1 MMGNASLD
9 ENLLRNVPLFSG
21 LDAAELHAWARCGQL
36 VHYHAGEQLF
46 AKGDASSAFYLIQE
60 GWVRLT
66 PDLEGA
72 PLATLGPGS
81 LVGETEFFQ
90 GVHHSLCAIANTP
103 VQVWVF
109 EQDAVQAVI
118 DQNQAIGLKLGL
130 ALGIGIMHYRRHLLE
145 RLGRLPFLR
154 MLESEEQRRAVVERL
169 APHSYRA
176 NEVLYRSGDAPSGI
190 YIVESGMV
198 RLIDDN
204 GETAEVRPGEA
215 LGVLSVLAGKPHPET
230 AQAIT
235 PTVVWHLGPT
245 EFARLADTY
254 PRLRSM
260 LGRNLRAPLSA
271 ADRVR
276 AVEMLKRMPLFTDI
290 ERVHLDTVAAC
301 LVLRYVPAGDV
312 LFAPGDP
319 GDAMYF
325 IETGQIEILSTE
337 SDDTPHILARLIPG
351 DYFGEM
357 ALLTGKSR
365 TVMARAARHTSLW
378 ALYRA
383 DFDALLV
390 KLPVLMTALSR
401 ALRERLSQAAE
412 TALPTYLH
420 PLAFSSGLSRVELS
434 ALNEK
439 LEAQSFRRGE
449 VVCTEGQLGDRMYFV
464 ASGQVELSVGTPQGR
479 KVLRILGEGDFFGEI
494 ALLTGQPYKATARM
508 TADGMLWVLR
518 KSDFDTLLFKYPNL
532 AAALSRMR
540 DEHQGEVVRKPDG
553 TPQPAS
559 VSPGRA
565 GASASSVRA
574 PKAPASEVSRPVPSS
589 SPCGT
594 ATQPPLPRPAPAG
607 PARGATAQ
615 PPPPHL
621 ASVRS
626 SHQPITQ
633 SPTPTPAT
641 PLSQVPGGPSGV
653 PTQRWPG
660 RPAQRPSV
668 APDTVQT
675 ASALPREATRTAAQ
689 PSSRDPAK
697 VRASVVRSPAAPS
710 PERAPATPI
719 SPEAKRSAS
728 PQSPGVPDSRS
739 VEVVRSLETQQRS
752 TATMAG
758 EAPPSHSANVPSQG
772 AVRSLASTA
781 RLLRQPKVERTS
793 RHERIRTSR
802 LGKFIGA
809 AAVWFT
815 TRSRRVKV
823 GLLLLLLLFV
833 WLCMVTLPS
842 MLIHELSAN
851 LNGGDGAVG
860 QAYARNGGEG
870 GGISDTLL
878 QSAPAQ
884 GVAAVLPFLETVTPT
899 PTHTPTPTDT
909 PTITPTPTGTLLPTW
924 TPTPTITPT
933 PTRTP
938 SPTPPPATPTPRPR
952 VRATRAPTDTP
963 TPLPTPTPD
972 VDYIITSVRQLTP
985 CENEGK
991 HHIFVHVID
1000 QFGNGIDGV
1009 PIKICWGPS
1018 DKDCARPLTET
1029 KSRGKG
1035 WVEFAMFKGTYNVR
1049 VDGAKS
1055 MVASGI
1061 TPDYQLD
1068 EMCPETGN
1076 PVANSRY
1083 HASFEVIFQKI
1094 R

>member
-1 MMGNASLD
+1 MMGNVRLD

-21 LDAAELHAWARCGQL
+21 LNEAELRAWAQCGQS
-36 VHYHAGEQLF
+36 VRYDAGEQLF
-46 AKGDASSAFYLIQE
+46 VKGDASNAFYLIQE

-66 PDLEGA
+66 PQPEGT

-81 LVGETEFFQ
+81 LLGETEFFQ
-90 GVHHSLCAIANTP
+90 GADHSLCAIANTP
-103 VQVWVF
+103 VQAWAF
-109 EQDAVQAVI
+109 EQAAVQAVI
-118 DQNQAIGLKLGL
+118 DQNKAIGLKLGL
-130 ALGIGIMHYRRHLLE
+130 TLGIGIVHYRRHLLE
-145 RLGRLPFLR
+145 QLGRLPFLR

-169 APHSYRA
+169 VPHSYQP

-190 YIVESGMV
+190 YIIESGTL
-198 RLIDDN
+198 RITDDS
-204 GETAEVRPGEA
+204 GDSAEVRRGET
-215 LGVLSVLAGKPHPET
+215 LGVLSVLAGKSHPET

-235 PTVVWHLGPT
+235 PTIVWRLGPA

-254 PRLRSM
+254 PQLRSL

-276 AVEMLKRMPLFTDI
+276 AVEMLKRMPLFADL

-301 LVLRYVPAGDV
+301 LVLRYVPAGDT
-312 LFAPGDP
+312 LFRPGDP

-325 IETGQIEILSTE
+325 IETGQIEILSAD

-365 TVMARAARHTSLW
+365 TVTARAARHTSLW
-378 ALYRA
+378 TLYRS

-390 KLPVLMTALSR
+390 KLPTLMTALSR
-401 ALRERLSQAAE
+401 ALRERLSQATE
-412 TALPTYLH
+412 TALPVHLH
-420 PLAFSSGLSRVELS
+420 TLALSSGLSRIELT

-439 LEAQSFRRGE
+439 LQPQAFRRGE
-449 VVCTEGQLGDRMYFV
+449 IVCTEGHFGDVMYFV
-464 ASGQVELSVGTPQGR
+464 ESGQVELSVGTPRGR
-479 KVLRILGEGDFFGEI
+479 KVLQVLGEGDFFGE
-494 ALLTGQPYKATARM
+494 AVLLTAQPYAATARM
-508 TADGMLWVLR
+508 IADGTLWTLR

-532 AAALSRMR
+532 ATRFSRVHNERRIDAL
-540 DEHQGEVVRKPDG
+540 GKPDG
-553 TPQPAS
+553 TSKPS
-559 VSPGRA
+559 GVSPERTV
-565 GASASSVRA
+565 SPVSSSRS
-574 PKAPASEVSRPVPSS
+574 PKSPAPAMS
-589 SPCGT
+589 
-594 ATQPPLPRPAPAG
+594 RPAPAG
-607 PARGATAQ
+607 PPRKTMPQPLPSRPTPAGPPRQAAAQ
-615 PPPPHL
+615 PPTAQSLARPSQPL
-621 ASVRS
+621 AS
-626 SHQPITQ
+626 
-633 SPTPTPAT
+633 
-641 PLSQVPGGPSGV
+641 PSGA
-653 PTQRWPG
+653 QSQERPG
-660 RPAQRPSV
+660 RPIQRP
-668 APDTVQT
+668 
-675 ASALPREATRTAAQ
+675 
-689 PSSRDPAK
+689 
-697 VRASVVRSPAAPS
+697 PAAPTKISTSTS
-710 PERAPATPI
+710 PREGTREIAPRPQEARKVEPSAPSPRVLSPDAAATATR
-719 SPEAKRSAS
+719 PEVDAAPTGKPAVGL
-728 PQSPGVPDSRS
+728 PRS
-739 VEVVRSLETQQRS
+739 VEPVVPSKAKDQPVPA
-752 TATMAG
+752 ATGKTLPPRPITMP
-758 EAPPSHSANVPSQG
+758 APPKSGVAKPSVG
-772 AVRSLASTA
+772 TADSLRRAEVEKRS
-781 RLLRQPKVERTS
+781 RRD
-793 RHERIRTSR
+793 RIKTSR

-809 AAVWFT
+809 SAVWFT

-851 LNGGDGAVG
+851 LNGGDGAIG
-860 QAYARNGGEG
+860 QAYARNGGERG
-870 GGISDTLL
+870 GSSTDLFQG
-878 QSAPAQ
+878 APAP
-884 GVAAVLPFLETVTPT
+884 GIAAVLPFLETVTPT
-899 PTHTPTPTDT
+899 PTQTPTPTDT

-952 VRATRAPTDTP
+952 ARATRAPTDTP
-963 TPLPTPTPD
+963 TPPPTPTPD
-972 VDYIITSVRQLTP
+972 VDYIIASVRQLTP

-991 HHIFVHVID
+991 HHIFVRVID

-1009 PIKICWGPS
+1009 PIKICWGPG
-1018 DKDCARPLTET
+1018 DNDCARPLTET

-1068 EMCPETGN
+1068 ELCPETGN

-1083 HASFEVIFQKI
+1083 HASFEVIIQKV

>member
-1 MMGNASLD
+1 MMGNVSLD

-21 LDAAELHAWARCGQL
+21 LNEAELRAWAQCGQL
-36 VHYHAGEQLF
+36 VRYDAGEQLF
-46 AKGDASSAFYLIQE
+46 VRGDASKAFYLIQE

-66 PDLEGA
+66 PHPEDS

-81 LVGETEFFQ
+81 LLGETEFFQ
-90 GVHHSLCAIANTP
+90 GADHSLYAIANTP
-103 VQVWVF
+103 VQAWSF

-118 DQNQAIGLKLGL
+118 DQNKAIGLKLGL
-130 ALGIGIMHYRRHLLE
+130 ALGIGIVHYRQHLLE

-154 MLESEEQRRAVVERL
+154 MLESEEQRRALVERL
-169 APHSYRA
+169 VPHSYQP
-176 NEVLYRSGDAPSGI
+176 NEVLYRSGDAPSGL
-190 YIVESGMV
+190 YIVESGTL
-198 RLIDDN
+198 RIIDDS
-204 GETAEVRPGEA
+204 GDSAEVRQGET
-215 LGVLSVLAGKPHPET
+215 LGVLSVLAGKSHPET

-235 PTVVWHLGPT
+235 PVIVWRLGPA

-254 PRLRSM
+254 PQLRSL
-260 LGRNLRAPLSA
+260 LGRNLRASLSA

-276 AVEMLKRMPLFTDI
+276 AVEMLKRMPLFADL
-290 ERVHLDTVAAC
+290 ERVHLDTVAAS
-301 LVLRYVPAGDV
+301 LVLRYVPAGDT
-312 LFAPGDP
+312 LFGPGDP

-325 IETGQIEILSTE
+325 IETGQIEILSGD
-337 SDDTPHILARLIPG
+337 SDDVPHLLARLIPG

-365 TVMARAARHTSLW
+365 TVTARATRHTSLW
-378 ALYRA
+378 ALYRS

-390 KLPVLMTALSR
+390 KLPTLMTALSR

-412 TALPTYLH
+412 TALPAYLRV
-420 PLAFSSGLSRVELS
+420 LTLSGGLSRIELT

-439 LEAQSFRRGE
+439 LQAQTFRRGE
-449 VVCTEGQLGDRMYFV
+449 IVCTEGHFSDVMYFIE
-464 ASGQVELSVGTPQGR
+464 SGQVELSVGTPRGR
-479 KVLRILGEGDFFGEI
+479 KVLQVLSEGDFFGE
-494 ALLTGQPYKATARM
+494 AVLLNGQPYGATARM
-508 TADGMLWVLR
+508 IADGTLWALR

-532 AAALSRMR
+532 AVAFNRVH
-540 DEHQGEVVRKPDG
+540 DERQGDAVRKSDNTSKISGISLERTVP
-553 TPQPAS
+553 P
-559 VSPGRA
+559 VSPSR
-565 GASASSVRA
+565 SPKSSVPAVSRPA
-574 PKAPASEVSRPVPSS
+574 PSGPPRRTMTPPSPSRPAPASPPRQVAVQPPTAQSLARPSRPPVPSS
-589 SPCGT
+589 DARAQERPGRSIQRSPDAPDKIPTSAPVREDIKVEPRPQKAGKVVPSAAPPVSRALSPDAAASSARPEADEALPEKSAAGT
-594 ATQPPLPRPAPAG
+594 PRPAKPVVSSNAKDQPATAASG
-607 PARGATAQ
+607 KATSPRPTTMPASQRSGAAKPSGGATDS
-615 PPPPHL
+615 L
-621 ASVRS
+621 
-626 SHQPITQ
+626 
-633 SPTPTPAT
+633 
-641 PLSQVPGGPSGV
+641 
-653 PTQRWPG
+653 QRAEVG
-660 RPAQRPSV
+660 
-668 APDTVQT
+668 
-675 ASALPREATRTAAQ
+675 
-689 PSSRDPAK
+689 
-697 VRASVVRSPAAPS
+697 
-710 PERAPATPI
+710 
-719 SPEAKRSAS
+719 KRSRR
-728 PQSPGVPDSRS
+728 D
-739 VEVVRSLETQQRS
+739 
-752 TATMAG
+752 
-758 EAPPSHSANVPSQG
+758 
-772 AVRSLASTA
+772 
-781 RLLRQPKVERTS
+781 
-793 RHERIRTSR
+793 RIKSSR
-802 LGKFIGA
+802 LGRFIGA
-809 AAVWFT
+809 SAVWFT

-851 LNGGDGAVG
+851 LNGGDGAIG
-860 QAYARNGGEG
+860 QAYAQNGGEG
-870 GGISDTLL
+870 GGISAGLL

-884 GVAAVLPFLETVTPT
+884 GIAAVFPFLETVTPT

-938 SPTPPPATPTPRPR
+938 SPTPLPATPTPRPR
-952 VRATRAPTDTP
+952 ARATRAPTDTP

-972 VDYIITSVRQLTP
+972 VDYIIASVRQLTP

-991 HHIFVHVID
+991 HHIFVRVID

-1018 DKDCARPLTET
+1018 DNDCARPLTET

-1061 TPDYQLD
+1061 TPDFQLD

-1083 HASFEVIFQKI
+1083 HASFEVIIQKV

>member
-1 MMGNASLD
+1 MAGGISEVMGNAILD
-9 ENLLRNVPLFSG
+9 ENLLRNLPLFSG
-21 LDAAELHAWARCGQL
+21 LNDAELRAWAQCGQL
-36 VHYHAGEQLF
+36 VRYDAGEYLF
-46 AKGDASSAFYLIQE
+46 ARGDASKAFYLIQE

-66 PDLEGA
+66 PHPDST

-81 LVGETEFFQ
+81 LLGETEFFQ
-90 GVHHSLCAIANTP
+90 GADHSLYAIANTP
-103 VQVWVF
+103 AQVWAF
-109 EQDAVQAVI
+109 EQEAVQAVI
-118 DQNQAIGLKLGL
+118 DQNQTIGLKLGL
-130 ALGIGIMHYRRHLLE
+130 ALGLGIVHYRRHLLE

-154 MLESEEQRRAVVERL
+154 MLENEEQRRAVVERL
-169 APHSYRA
+169 VPYSYQP

-190 YIVESGMV
+190 YIVESGTV
-198 RLIDDN
+198 RIMDDMGDSTEVRQ
-204 GETAEVRPGEA
+204 GET
-215 LGVLSVLAGKPHPET
+215 LGVLSALAGKSHPET
-230 AQAIT
+230 AQAVT
-235 PTVVWHLGPT
+235 PVVVWRFGPA

-254 PRLRSM
+254 PRLRSV

-276 AVEMLKRMPLFTDI
+276 AVEMLKRMPLFADM

-325 IETGQIEILSTE
+325 IETGQIEILSPD
-337 SDDTPHILARLIPG
+337 SDDTPHVLARLVPG

-365 TVMARAARHTSLW
+365 TVTARAAKHTSLW
-378 ALYRA
+378 VLHRA

-390 KLPVLMTALSR
+390 KLPALTAALSR

-412 TALPTYLH
+412 TTLPTYLRR
-420 PLAFSSGLSRVELS
+420 LALSGGLSRVELS

-439 LEAQSFRRGE
+439 LQAQPFRRGE
-449 VVCTEGQLGDRMYFV
+449 VVCTEGHLGDVLYFIE
-464 ASGQVELSVGTPQGR
+464 SGQVELSVATPRGR
-479 KVLRILGEGDFFGEI
+479 KVLQVLGEGDFFGERT
-494 ALLTGQPYKATARM
+494 LLTGQPYEATARA
-508 TADGMLWVLR
+508 TSDGTLWILR
-518 KSDFDTLLFKYPNL
+518 KSDFDTLAFRHPNL
-532 AAALSRMR
+532 AVALSRVHEER
-540 DEHQGEVVRKPDG
+540 RSNIPRRPEGAAKISSVSSERAVSSGSSAQSPETHVPSASRPAQPGPVRKSMSQPSSPHPAPADPPRRPRTQPPTPIPG
-553 TPQPAS
+553 LPSPQPPMTPSRVQPQERPGRVMQKPPIAPDKMRAAS
-559 VSPGRA
+559 PPPDKTAVKAVEQPPSSQPARVKASATLSPAVSPPKVRTTTSTTKA
-565 GASASSVRA
+565 KEVSPREPAAPTSHAAQEATSLAAQEHSAAKMTDEMS
-574 PKAPASEVSRPVPSS
+574 PSRPVNAPALR
-589 SPCGT
+589 GT
-594 ATQPPLPRPAPAG
+594 GAAEPPVVVTGLPR
-607 PARGATAQ
+607 
-615 PPPPHL
+615 
-621 ASVRS
+621 
-626 SHQPITQ
+626 
-633 SPTPTPAT
+633 
-641 PLSQVPGGPSGV
+641 
-653 PTQRWPG
+653 
-660 RPAQRPSV
+660 
-668 APDTVQT
+668 QT
-675 ASALPREATRTAAQ
+675 
-689 PSSRDPAK
+689 
-697 VRASVVRSPAAPS
+697 
-710 PERAPATPI
+710 
-719 SPEAKRSAS
+719 
-728 PQSPGVPDSRS
+728 
-739 VEVVRSLETQQRS
+739 
-752 TATMAG
+752 
-758 EAPPSHSANVPSQG
+758 N
-772 AVRSLASTA
+772 
-781 RLLRQPKVERTS
+781 KVEKHS
-793 RHERIRTSR
+793 RRERIATSR
-802 LGKFIGA
+802 LGKFVGS

-833 WLCMVTLPS
+833 WLCMITLPS

-851 LNGGDGAVG
+851 LNGENGAVQ

-870 GGISDTLL
+870 NGSSGLL
-878 QSAPAQ
+878 QGMPAQ
-884 GVAAVLPFLETVTPT
+884 GVAAVLPFLETITPT

-909 PTITPTPTGTLLPTW
+909 PTVTPTPTGTLLPTW

-938 SPTPPPATPTPRPR
+938 SPTSPPATPTSRPR

-963 TPLPTPTPD
+963 TPPPTPTPD
-972 VDYIITSVRQLTP
+972 VDYIIASVRQLTP

-1018 DKDCARPLTET
+1018 DNDCARPITET

-1083 HASFEVIFQKI
+1083 HASFEVIIQKV